1 MRTLSI
7 KEGSRSSLYILGRWQ
22 NRLTTTLSLVIEIG
36 NKTFDKIFSYK
47 LRDNLDKARTDDL
60 GRQTVVRWW

>member
-1 MRTLSI
+1 MRTLST

-36 NKTFDKIFSYK
+36 NKTFDKIFSDK